1 MNEKSYE
8 INVDVV
14 DLAYPLE
21 IERQIRLRSRLVAVC
36 GKKAMRMVF
45 TLEGRKN
52 GKFGSAC
59 EFIDLPEGALL
70 LDGEPVYRKMLD
82 AFCKLWDC
90 EREDK
95 NTEFLSFRI
104 ALMDYDIVDQYKDVF
119 TIKAKEV

>member
-21 IERQIRLRSRLVAVC
+21 VERQIRLRSRL
-36 GKKAMRMVF
+36 AMLSSKTDLRMTFIV
-45 TLEGRKN
+45 EVRKN

-59 EFIDLPEGALL
+59 RMIDLPQGTLL
-70 LDGEPVYRKMLD
+70 PDGDPVFRSMLD
-82 AFCKLWDC
+82 AFCGLWWR

-104 ALMDYDIVDQYKDVF
+104 SLMAYDIVDQYKDVF